1 MSKWYDHLKKD
12 PKYKKFLDS
21 EEEYKG
27 SYYFTL
33 KIEPDTT
40 YMFDRK
46 RNMLFRV
53 GDTNYAVAHVESLQD
68 AIDAAIL
75 DAKNL

>member
-1 MSKWYDHLKKD
+1 
-12 PKYKKFLDS
+12 
-21 EEEYKG
+21 
-27 SYYFTL
+27 
-33 KIEPDTT
+33 
-40 YMFDRK
+40 MFDRK

-53 GDTNYAVAHVESLQD
+53 GDTNYAVAHVESEQD